1 MPGPEVSHGRGGA
14 GNINPD
20 DTEYVD
26 GEIVR
31 QGDVGTH
38 GDGAYSTGRGG
49 SANIADKDT
58 PVAPRADKDVVPVE
72 ALRPS
77 VDGEFHTGRGGA
89 ANVVHA
95 PEDDGNDAAVKHP
108 PNQGLADKLKHKIF
122 GMFKK

>member
-1 MPGPEVSHGRGGA
+1 MTTPEISHGRGGA

-20 DTEYVD
+20 NTEYVD

-49 SANIADKDT
+49 AANIADKDT
-58 PVAPRADKDVVPVE
+58 PAATRADKDFVPDE
-72 ALRPS
+72 AVRPS

-95 PEDDGNDAAVKHP
+95 PESKDESGAKP
-108 PNQGLADKLKHKIF
+108 PNQGLADKLKYKIF
-122 GMFKK
+122 GVFKK